1 MGDKKKFLLLAL
13 SVCML
18 SGCAGDRLPGKEP
31 EALSKENCRLCGKNP
46 YQGTKSLALLLIH
59 TGQIM
64 LIRLPEY
71 NNDGTY
77 KQAGE
82 YGYFSMETVKGK
94 NGGSRIVNVTNPET
108 GKAHITVEPG
118 YGSVLDKT
126 KLVRYYC
133 ESCIRKIKAS
143 HLDTA
148 LFDCQE
154 EKLYPIK
161 GGKSFVIGQYSV
173 TEQKDGNTIVIDIL
187 FDPLMD

>member
-13 SVCML
+13 SVCLL
-18 SGCAGDRLPGKEP
+18 SGCTGDRLQGKERS
-31 EALSKENCRLCGKNP
+31 ALSKDNCRLCGLNP

-59 TGQIM
+59 TGQMM
-64 LIRLPEY
+64 LVKLPEY
-71 NNDGTY
+71 NTDGTY

-82 YGYFSMETVKGK
+82 YECFSLGTVKGS

-108 GKAHITVEPG
+108 GRAHITVELD
-118 YGSVLDKT
+118 YGSALDKT

-133 ESCIRKIKAS
+133 ESCIRKVKTS

-161 GGKSFVIGQYSV
+161 GDKSFEIGPYSV
-173 TEQKDGNTIVIDIL
+173 TEQKDGDTITIDIL